1 MAKILEGKSCAR
13 KIEEQIKK
21 EVQLL
26 GIKPGLAAIIVGNNP
41 ASKIYVSRKIAACTE
56 CGFFTKTIE
65 LSDNCSEQKL
75 LTVIQELN
83 ADEKIHGIL
92 LQLPLPK
99 HLNEQHIIE
108 KIDIN
113 KDVDGFHPLNRGLL
127 VLGKPVFT
135 ACTPKGILELLN
147 FYNITIAGKNV
158 VIVGRSIT
166 VGKPLASLLLNAD
179 ATVTI
184 CHSKTKSLAEHTKK
198 ADILVVATGRV
209 NTITPDMI
217 TRKTIVIDVGI
228 NRINGKI
235 TGDVSDEAKQK
246 SAAYTPVPGGIGPMT
261 IAMLLQNTLLAAKRN
276 DE

>member
-1 MAKILEGKSCAR
+1 MAKILEGKSCAQ

-65 LSDNCSEQKL
+65 LPDNCSEQKL

-127 VLGKPVFT
+127 VLGKPVYT

-147 FYNITIAGKNV
+147 FYNITIAGKKCSHCRAKHN
-158 VIVGRSIT
+158 GRQTTCIASAERRCNSYHL
-166 VGKPLASLLLNAD
+166 PLKNKVACRAHKKSRYSCCCNRQ
-179 ATVTI
+179 
-184 CHSKTKSLAEHTKK
+184 SKHNYARHDNKK
-198 ADILVVATGRV
+198 
-209 NTITPDMI
+209 N
-217 TRKTIVIDVGI
+217 
-228 NRINGKI
+228 NR
-235 TGDVSDEAKQK
+235 D
-246 SAAYTPVPGGIGPMT
+246 
-261 IAMLLQNTLLAAKRN
+261 
-276 DE
+276 